1 MTLHLVHLAVVIL
14 IVWATAVILGI
25 FGRVIEDEKMVDFA
39 DICAWAVAG
48 VSAVLLIYVLVHHI
62 EEAKELPLVSQQ
74 CVIHNGTEYCNKRI
88 ETETII
94 IDVDGNDNITV
105 KIK

>member
-1 MTLHLVHLAVVIL
+1 MTLNLAIIIL
-14 IVWATAVILGI
+14 IVLGTAVIIGI
-25 FGRVIEDEKMVDFA
+25 IGTVTDNDEMVDFA

-48 VSAVLLIYVLVHHI
+48 VSAVFILYFLVKHV
-62 EEAKELPLVSQQ
+62 EEAKESPLVSQQ
-74 CVIHNGTEYCNKRI
+74 CVVHNGTEYCNKRI

>member
-1 MTLHLVHLAVVIL
+1 MPLNSAIVIL
-14 IVWATAVILGI
+14 IAYGTAVIIGI
-25 FGRVIEDEKMVDFA
+25 IGRVIGDKEMINFS

-48 VSAVLLIYVLVHHI
+48 VSSVGCALYFLVQHV
-62 EEAKELPLVSQQ
+62 EEAKAQQLVSQL
-74 CVIHNGTEYCNKRI
+74 CIVYNGTEYCSTQHV

-94 IDVDGNDNITV
+94 IDVDGNDSITV

>member
-1 MTLHLVHLAVVIL
+1 MPLTLAVVIL
-14 IVWATAVILGI
+14 IVWVTAVILGI
-25 FGRVIEDEKMVDFA
+25 IGRVIDNEEMVNFA
-39 DICAWAVAG
+39 DICAWALAG
-48 VSAVLLIYVLVHHI
+48 VSVGCALYFLVQHV
-62 EEAKELPLVSQQ
+62 EEAKETPLVSQQ
-74 CVIHNGTEYCNKRI
+74 CVVHNGTEYCNKRI

>member
-1 MTLHLVHLAVVIL
+1 MPLNLAVVIL
-14 IVWATAVILGI
+14 TVWATAVILGI
-25 FGRVIEDEKMVDFA
+25 IGRVINNEEMINFS
-39 DICAWAVAG
+39 DICAWTVAG
-48 VSAVLLIYVLVHHI
+48 VSSVGCALYVLGHHI
-62 EEAKELPLVSQQ
+62 EEAKEPPLVSQQ
-74 CVIHNGTEYCNKRI
+74 CVVHNGTEYCNKRI

>member
-1 MTLHLVHLAVVIL
+1 MTLTLAIL
-14 IVWATAVILGI
+14 ILSVWCIAIIYGIIGRATEYEEMIN
-25 FGRVIEDEKMVDFA
+25 FA

-48 VSAVLLIYVLVHHI
+48 VSAGCALYVLVHHV
-62 EEAKELPLVSQQ
+62 EEAKEPPLVSQQ
-74 CVIHNGTEYCNKRI
+74 CVIHNGTEYCNTLI

-94 IDVDGNDNITV
+94 IDEDGNGNITV

>member
-1 MTLHLVHLAVVIL
+1 MTLHLAVVIL
-14 IVWATAVILGI
+14 TVWATAVILGI
-25 FGRVIEDEKMVDFA
+25 IGRVINNEEMVNFS
-39 DICAWAVAG
+39 DICAWTVAG
-48 VSAVLLIYVLVHHI
+48 VSSVGCALYVLGHHI
-62 EEAKELPLVSQQ
+62 EEAKEPPLVSQQ
-74 CVIHNGTEYCNKRI
+74 CVVHNGTEYCNKRI

>member
-1 MTLHLVHLAVVIL
+1 
-14 IVWATAVILGI
+14 
-25 FGRVIEDEKMVDFA
+25 MVNFA
-39 DICAWAVAG
+39 DMCAWAVAG
-48 VSAVLLIYVLVHHI
+48 VSAGFILYVLVHHV
-62 EEAKELPLVSQQ
+62 EEAKESQIVSQQ
-74 CVIHNGTEYCNKRI
+74 CIVYNGTEYCSEQHI

>member
-1 MTLHLVHLAVVIL
+1 MPLNLAIVIL

-25 FGRVIEDEKMVDFA
+25 FGRAIEDEKMVNFA
-39 DICAWAVAG
+39 DICAWAVAS
-48 VSAVLLIYVLVHHI
+48 VSAVLLIYVLVHHV
-62 EEAKELPLVSQQ
+62 EEAKEPQLVYQQ
-74 CVIHNGTEYCNKRI
+74 CVVYNGTEYCSEQHI

>member
-1 MTLHLVHLAVVIL
+1 MTLHLAVVIL
-14 IVWATAVILGI
+14 TVWATAVILGI
-25 FGRVIEDEKMVDFA
+25 IGRVIGDKEMINFS
-39 DICAWAVAG
+39 DICAWTVAG
-48 VSAVLLIYVLVHHI
+48 VSSVGCALYVLGHHI
-62 EEAKELPLVSQQ
+62 EEAKEPPLVSQQ
-74 CVIHNGTEYCNKRI
+74 CVVHNGTEYCNKRI

>member
-1 MTLHLVHLAVVIL
+1 MPLNLAIITL

-25 FGRVIEDEKMVDFA
+25 IGRVIGDAEMVNFA
-39 DICAWAVAG
+39 DICAWALAG
-48 VSAVLLIYVLVHHI
+48 VSAGCVLYVLVHHV
-62 EEAKELPLVSQQ
+62 EEAKEPQSVSQL
-74 CVIHNGTEYCNKRI
+74 CIVYNGTEYCSTQHI

>member
-1 MTLHLVHLAVVIL
+1 MPLNLAIVIL

-25 FGRVIEDEKMVDFA
+25 FGRAIEDEKMVNFA

-48 VSAVLLIYVLVHHI
+48 VSAVFILYFLVQHV
-62 EEAKELPLVSQQ
+62 EEAKEPQSVSQL
-74 CVIHNGTEYCNKRI
+74 CIVYNGTEYCSTQHI

-94 IDVDGNDNITV
+94 IDVDGNDSITV

>member
-1 MTLHLVHLAVVIL
+1 MPLNLAIVTL

-25 FGRVIEDEKMVDFA
+25 IGRVIGDEEMVNFA
-39 DICAWAVAG
+39 DICAWALAG
-48 VSAVLLIYVLVHHI
+48 VSAGCVLYVLVHHV
-62 EEAKELPLVSQQ
+62 EEAKESQLVSQL
-74 CVIHNGTEYCNKRI
+74 CIVYNGTEYCSTQHI

>member
-1 MTLHLVHLAVVIL
+1 MPLNLAIITL

-25 FGRVIEDEKMVDFA
+25 IGRVIGDEEMVNFA
-39 DICAWAVAG
+39 DICAWALAG
-48 VSAVLLIYVLVHHI
+48 VSAGCVLYVLVHHV
-62 EEAKELPLVSQQ
+62 EEAKEQQLVSQL
-74 CVIHNGTEYCNKRI
+74 CIVYNGTEYCSTQHI

>member
-1 MTLHLVHLAVVIL
+1 MLLNLAIVTL

-25 FGRVIEDEKMVDFA
+25 FGRAIEDEKMVNFA
-39 DICAWAVAG
+39 DMCAWAVAG
-48 VSAVLLIYVLVHHI
+48 VSAGFILYVLVHHV
-62 EEAKELPLVSQQ
+62 EEAKESQIVSQQ
-74 CVIHNGTEYCNKRI
+74 CIVYNGTEYCSEQHI

>member
-1 MTLHLVHLAVVIL
+1 MTIEFALLIL
-14 IVWATAVILGI
+14 ILWGTAVILGI
-25 FGRVIEDEKMVDFA
+25 IGRVIPDEEMINVA

-48 VSAVLLIYVLVHHI
+48 VSAGCALYVLVHHV
-62 EEAKELPLVSQQ
+62 EEAKEPQHVSQL
-74 CVIHNGTEYCNKRI
+74 CIVYNGTEYCSIEHI

-94 IDVDGNDNITV
+94 IDADGNGNITV

>member
-1 MTLHLVHLAVVIL
+1 MPLTLAVVIL
-14 IVWATAVILGI
+14 IVWVTAVILGI
-25 FGRVIEDEKMVDFA
+25 IGRVINNEEMVNFA

-48 VSAVLLIYVLVHHI
+48 VSAGFILYVLVYHV
-62 EEAKELPLVSQQ
+62 EEAKEPPLVSQQ
-74 CVIHNGTEYCNKRI
+74 CVIHNGAEYCSEQHI

>member
-1 MTLHLVHLAVVIL
+1 MPLNLAVVIL

-25 FGRVIEDEKMVDFA
+25 FGRAIEDEKMVNFA

-48 VSAVLLIYVLVHHI
+48 VSAVFILYFLVQHV
-62 EEAKELPLVSQQ
+62 EEAKEPQLVYQQ
-74 CVIHNGTEYCNKRI
+74 CVVYNGTEYCSEQHI

>member
-1 MTLHLVHLAVVIL
+1 MPLNLAIVIL
-14 IVWATAVILGI
+14 IAYGTAVIIGI
-25 FGRVIEDEKMVDFA
+25 IGRAIDDEKMVNFA

-48 VSAVLLIYVLVHHI
+48 VSAVFILYILVHHV
-62 EEAKELPLVSQQ
+62 EEAKEPPLVSQQ
-74 CVIHNGTEYCNKRI
+74 CVVYNGAEYCSEQHI

>member
-1 MTLHLVHLAVVIL
+1 
-14 IVWATAVILGI
+14 
-25 FGRVIEDEKMVDFA
+25 MVDFA
-39 DICAWAVAG
+39 DICAWTVAG
-48 VSAVLLIYVLVHHI
+48 VSSVGCALYFLVQHV
-62 EEAKELPLVSQQ
+62 EEAKELPLVSKQ
-74 CVIHNGTEYCNKRI
+74 CVVYNGAEYCSEQHI